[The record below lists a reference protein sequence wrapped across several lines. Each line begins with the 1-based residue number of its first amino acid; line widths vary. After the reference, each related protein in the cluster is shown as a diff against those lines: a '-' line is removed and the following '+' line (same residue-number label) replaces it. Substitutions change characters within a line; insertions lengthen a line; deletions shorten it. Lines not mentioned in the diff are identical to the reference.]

1 MANKNVET
9 WEDLSET
16 QKQNLKQI
24 FLDKLHYKDESVLIQ
39 TMVQWLQKEEKTID
53 QIFQHFKS
61 IYDDNLFHEYIDH
74 LLEDIVLKLY
84 EDEEADK
91 GQNK

>member
-61 IYDDNLFHEYIDH
+61 SR
-74 LLEDIVLKLY
+74 
-84 EDEEADK
+84 
-91 GQNK
+91 